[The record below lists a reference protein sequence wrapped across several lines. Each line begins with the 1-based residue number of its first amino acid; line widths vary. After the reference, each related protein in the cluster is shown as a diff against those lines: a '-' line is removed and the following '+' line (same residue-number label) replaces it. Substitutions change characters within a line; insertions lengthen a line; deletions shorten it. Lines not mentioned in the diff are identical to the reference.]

1 MIELNDKQR
10 KNSDMIN
17 YFYGTVTRCNDKFIV
32 YQPDDKNPPVAG
44 NDKERAMF
52 RSSYKDEDV
61 IPYVGQYIIILVNY
75 KGRDFTRRDFV
86 IYDAANYEE
95 KMGLNA
101 QSSPSIHR

>member
-17 YFYGTVTRCNDKFIV
+17 YFYGTVTRCDDKFIV
-32 YQPDDKNPPVAG
+32 YQPDDANPPVAG
-44 NDKERAMF
+44 NDKERVMF

-75 KGRDFTRRDFV
+75 KGRDFTRRNFV
-86 IYDAANYEE
+86 IYDAANYET
-95 KMGLNA
+95 KMGLTEQRPA
-101 QSSPSIHR
+101 KIHK